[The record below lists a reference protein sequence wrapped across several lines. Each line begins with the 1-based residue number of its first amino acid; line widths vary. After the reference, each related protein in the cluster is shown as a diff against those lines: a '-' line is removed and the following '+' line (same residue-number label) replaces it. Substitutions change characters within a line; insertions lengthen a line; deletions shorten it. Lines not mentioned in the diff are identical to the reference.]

1 MTLIIEAIV
10 AYAAIVGPALTAIFG
25 LVFLFAKGIARVKG
39 AAAEISSHEDIK
51 QLVAENR
58 SLRAELHKTN
68 QSVRLLTDK
77 IARIEGYSDAVLGD
91 KEG

>member
-10 AYAAIVGPALTAIFG
+10 AYAAIIGPAITAIFG
-25 LVFLFAKGIARVKG
+25 LVFLFTKGISRVKG

-51 QLVAENR
+51 RLVAENHA
-58 SLRAELHKTN
+58 LRAELRKTN

-77 IARIEGYSDAVLGD
+77 IARIEGYTDAIIEEQEV
-91 KEG
+91 

>member
-10 AYAAIVGPALTAIFG
+10 AYAAIVGPAITAIFG
-25 LVFLFAKGIARVKG
+25 LVFLFTKGISRVKG

-51 QLVAENR
+51 RLVAENHA
-58 SLRAELHKTN
+58 LRAELRKTN

-77 IARIEGYSDAVLGD
+77 IARIEGYTDAIIEEQEV
-91 KEG
+91 